1 MDTNYY
7 ASDTAHNSEKHRF
20 VLKDFEGP
28 LDLLLYLIKKNEVNI
43 YDIPIAL
50 ITDQFIACLKDA
62 EEVELDE
69 LTEFYALAA
78 TLLYIKSRMLLPVAT
93 DLDAEI
99 EDPRAI
105 IVDKLIEYQKYKKLS
120 ELIEK
125 KELETEFY
133 MEKKNTQRMLPFQ
146 DENLWESIDVWDLLQ
161 TFTRFTKSMSRER
174 IIDLFEEVSI
184 NEKSALIYE
193 LLEKKESF
201 EFEELLVRPNSI
213 MDIICAFLALLEAV
227 KYKIVSIAQHRLF
240 GTILIRKSQPKTMNE
255 DTNNGT

>member
-1 MDTNYY
+1 MDSTYFSSNT
-7 ASDTAHNSEKHRF
+7 SHDSGKHRF

-50 ITDQFIACLKDA
+50 ITDQFLSCLSDTT
-62 EEVELDE
+62 EINLDE

-78 TLLYIKSRMLLPVAT
+78 TLLYIKSRMLLPIET

-133 MEKKNTQRMLPFQ
+133 MEKKNAQRMLPFQ

-201 EFEELLVRPNSI
+201 EFEELIVRPNSI
-213 MDIICAFLALLEAV
+213 MDIICSFLALLEAV
-227 KYKIVSIAQHRLF
+227 KYRIVSIAQHRLF
-240 GTILIRKSQPKTMNE
+240 GTILIRKANTLSTIEEQ
-255 DTNNGT
+255 

>member
-1 MDTNYY
+1 MANNY
-7 ASDTAHNSEKHRF
+7 SIDQTVFDSEKPRF

-50 ITDQFIACLKDA
+50 ITDQFLECLASSDSID
-62 EEVELDE
+62 LDD

-78 TLLYIKSRMLLPVAT
+78 TLIYIKSKMLLPIET

-99 EDPRAI
+99 EDPRSI

-133 MEKKNTQRMLPFQ
+133 LEKKNAQRMLPFQ

-193 LLEKKESF
+193 LLEKKDSF
-201 EFEELLVRPNSI
+201 EFEELIVRPNSL

-227 KYKIVSIAQHRLF
+227 KYKIISIAQHKLF
-240 GTILIRKSQPKTMNE
+240 GTILIRKAETKIIKEGN
-255 DTNNGT
+255 DGT